1 MMLASGGVHSCS
13 EVYSCRTSLH
23 VCSVEVFPGRG
34 DVFACG
40 LYELQEGQGAVQEE
54 EEGGDGGGKGGVQ
67 ERQGGVVICNAAN
80 GEALAKAPRPGGVL
94 DMKPRPGGQP
104 RQLHLA
110 AAYSTS
116 RVEVLEYA
124 EDEKMAQPALESAA
138 MSSACDEEGL
148 LLSVSWCGEAQL
160 AVSTQQGNVVLYAAD
175 AGSSE
180 LRPSARIDGA
190 HSLYGGP
197 IPAWIVAS
205 DPHCRHR
212 LLTGGDDCALRL
224 WDTRQPPTLATDS
237 VTKCYTAGVTSGEW
251 HPAAEHV
258 FAAGSYDETC
268 RVWDSRAMRA
278 PLCTLHTG
286 GGVWR
291 TKWVCPTLLASPAS
305 PAFPISPLTVSHLA
319 LACMQAGSAVFRVD
333 LCPEASAWTA
343 QGRQECHHSDLTA
356 EANHL
361 AYGIAVLGCRE
372 DPPELDVVSCSF
384 YDNKVSRWIAP
395 LQVD

>member
-1 MMLASGGVHSCS
+1 MHESSSSLPAPLNKCS
-13 EVYSCRTSLH
+13 EVYSCHTSLH
-23 VCSVEVFPGRG
+23 VCSVEVFAGRS

-40 LYELQEGQGAVQEE
+40 LYELQEGEGVQEE
-54 EEGGDGGGKGGVQ
+54 GRAQ

-80 GEALAKAPRPGGVL
+80 GEALAKASRPGGVL
-94 DMKPRPGGQP
+94 DMKPRPVGRHAQ
-104 RQLHLA
+104 QQQLA

-116 RVEVLEYA
+116 RVELLEFT
-124 EDEKMAQPALESAA
+124 EERGTQPMLESVAV
-138 MSSACDEEGL
+138 SAVCHEEGL
-148 LLSVSWCGEAQL
+148 LLSVSWCGETQL
-160 AVSTQQGNVVLYAAD
+160 AVSTQQGNVVLYVAD

-190 HSLYGGP
+190 HSLFGAP

-224 WDTRQPPTLATDS
+224 WDTRQSPTLATDA

-251 HPAAEHV
+251 HPTAEHV

-268 RVWDSRAMRA
+268 RVWDCRTMRA
-278 PLCTLHTG
+278 PLCSLHTG

-291 TKWVCPTLLASPAS
+291 TKWVCPAPLDPPASPAS
-305 PAFPISPLTVSHLA
+305 PTVSHLA
-319 LACMQAGSAVFRVD
+319 LACMQAGSAVFRVA

-343 QGRQECHHSDLTA
+343 QGHKECHHSDLA
-356 EANHL
+356 ADSNHL
-361 AYGIAVLGCRE
+361 AYGIAVLGSRQS
-372 DPPELDVVSCSF
+372 PPELDVVSCSF

-395 LQVD
+395 LHR